1 MKHISKIIALCMV
14 LFVAGAFTLPTQFAP
29 AEIHAASKV
38 KISKT
43 KATMTVGK
51 TMQLKIKGTKKKVTW
66 SSNKKSVATVS
77 KKGKVTAKKAG
88 KATITAKVG
97 KKKFK
102 CSVTVKKAI
111 PTYYSGMYRIG
122 TDMPAGEYYLFS
134 QSNYGAYFE
143 IDRDTSGS
151 LDSIIANDNF
161 NYNSIVTVSA
171 GQYLK
176 LDSCYAIPIAYA
188 RVSTA
193 GEGMFKVG
201 RDISA
206 GEYKLLS
213 TDAFGG
219 YYEVATSALHDID
232 SIISNDN
239 FEGTQYVSVQ
249 NGQYLKLSGCKIV
262 R

>member
-1 MKHISKIIALCMV
+1 MKQVRKIVALCMV
-14 LFVAGAFTLPTQFAP
+14 LFVAGVFTLPAQFAP
-29 AEIHAASKV
+29 SEIHAASKI

-77 KKGKVTAKKAG
+77 KKGKVTARKVG
-88 KATITAKVG
+88 TATITAKVG

-102 CSVTVKKAI
+102 CKVTVKKPV
-111 PTYYSGMYRIG
+111 PTYYAGMYRIG
-122 TDMPAGEYYLFS
+122 TDMPSGEYYLFS

-143 IDRDTSGS
+143 IDRDASGS
-151 LDSIIANDNF
+151 YESIIANDNF

-188 RVSTA
+188 KVSTA

-206 GEYKLLS
+206 GEYKLIS
-213 TDAFGG
+213 TNSFGG
-219 YYEVATSALHDID
+219 YYEVAASALHDID

-239 FEGTQYVSVQ
+239 FEGTRYVTVQ
-249 NGQYLKLSGCKIV
+249 NGQYLKLSGCKIIK
-262 R
+262 